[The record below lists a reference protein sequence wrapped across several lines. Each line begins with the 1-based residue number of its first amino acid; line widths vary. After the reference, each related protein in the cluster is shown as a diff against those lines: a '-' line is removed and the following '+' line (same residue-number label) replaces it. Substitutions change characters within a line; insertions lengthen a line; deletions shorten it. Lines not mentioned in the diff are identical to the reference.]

1 MKSFKQ
7 FNEVA
12 PPGFGHT
19 KSDKEKGVKKGG
31 TAAAFKRAL
40 DRGDFKGLPGSKT
53 KKEKTADMFKL
64 MWAMKNKGD
73 KPHYKPGTDK
83 KYEKYQE
90 EETSMPKKVE
100 KSKGRHPR
108 DQKELERAQEYIKKH
123 PKFGVG
129 EDWKPEIEHVK
140 GSDLRKKA
148 AEKKRKEAEKSL
160 PPHLKLDVMRKA
172 FASEAVKGQDTES
185 RKEGAKERATEKR
198 AHDAWKKRPGTKKRP
213 LYTTT
218 KHTKSVGDNYAT
230 QQKQSIDW
238 HDKKTKGKFI
248 PGTTSESLGFTIDSG
263 EHKKASKKAK
273 MRNLAKG
280 NTNPN
285 EKAAAEK
292 KAGGPKLIGE
302 KIDCDCDC
310 GQDPCIKCGE
320 SHHDIKE
327 SISTSDVKKLQKA
340 SVLSFSNDPKSVDR
354 ARARQ
359 VEVDYK
365 DLMKQQAA
373 KKRKKIKEE
382 KESCPAGQYY
392 CFDRGKC
399 MPIPEGNKVRKD
411 GELVKENLLKKLVDR
426 EVRIM
431 RGNRKPPSEEEVK
444 KIKDERREKVKK
456 AMEEGVKG
464 AAIGAGIG
472 AIVGG
477 PLGAAAG
484 GAIGASSG
492 TGKKRVAAYNK
503 GREVVQSVK
512 DKAKKIKQTLKSA
525 QEKRRESVKKSMAK
539 EEKMTPMQDNNLFGN
554 AYAGSQ
560 KQKKKAIDAIP
571 HKGSEEYRR
580 NLQHKSPTDPRESVE
595 LLGADG
601 KVSHEIVDIIKP
613 EPMKVPESPMK
624 WKELVEKVK
633 LPATN
638 GSIINVYL
646 TWRGRGISIKL
657 FFPQS
662 RTRRPTREEVNSQ
675 IQKVYPGAKVA
686 NFVESDPEPGEP
698 FLQVGD

>member
-7 FNEVA
+7 FDEAIERQAKDRKKLSQPHSVSGSRRDHSHDVDSALTDYVPGKGKGRIRKASKKEMRTSAMRDAGIKQEEVVYEVA
-12 PPGFGHT
+12 PPGWGHT
-19 KSDKEKGVKKGG
+19 KAEKEKTDPSKPKSKIGG

-64 MWAMKNKGD
+64 MWAMKKKGD
-73 KPHYKPGTDK
+73 KPHYKPGTDE
-83 KYEKYQE
+83 KYKKYQE
-90 EETSMPKKVE
+90 
-100 KSKGRHPR
+100 
-108 DQKELERAQEYIKKH
+108 
-123 PKFGVG
+123 
-129 EDWKPEIEHVK
+129 EDWKPEIEVVDTK
-140 GSDLRKKA
+140 ARAKK

-160 PPHLKLDVMRKA
+160 PPHLKLDAMRKA
-172 FASEAVKGQDTES
+172 FASSHSD
-185 RKEGAKERATEKR
+185 
-198 AHDAWKKRPGTKKRP
+198 
-213 LYTTT
+213 
-218 KHTKSVGDNYAT
+218 KSNMFT
-230 QQKQSIDW
+230 Q
-238 HDKKTKGKFI
+238 
-248 PGTTSESLGFTIDSG
+248 ESLGFTIDSG

-310 GQDPCIKCGE
+310 GQDPCIECGE

-327 SISTSDVKKLQKA
+327 SISTSDAKRLEKA
-340 SVLSFSNDPKSVDR
+340 TVLSFSNKPKDVDR

-373 KKRKKIKEE
+373 KKKKKIKEE

-392 CFDRGKC
+392 CFDMGKC
-399 MPIPEGNKVRKD
+399 RPIPEGHKVRKD
-411 GELVKENLLKKLVDR
+411 GELVKESLLKKLVDR

-484 GAIGASSG
+484 GAIGATSG
-492 TGKKRVAAYNK
+492 SGKKRVAAYNK

-512 DKAKKIKQTLKSA
+512 DKARKIKQTLKGA
-525 QEKRRESVKKSMAK
+525 QEKRRESAQKAMAK

-560 KQKKKAIDAIP
+560 KQKKKAIDRIP

-601 KVSHEIVDIIKP
+601 KVAHEIIDIIKP

-675 IQKVYPGAKVA
+675 IQKVYPGAKVS